1 LIPIPVTRIDCHQD
15 QIKIVNIKPKK
26 ICSRLGYTD
35 LLLIVLCLFNCARTL
50 KSMDEPYMI
59 HSKENLLQFI
69 ADVELVLMVANTTE
83 READRLQRQQKIHRW
98 RELLNA

>member
-1 LIPIPVTRIDCHQD
+1 
-15 QIKIVNIKPKK
+15 
-26 ICSRLGYTD
+26 
-35 LLLIVLCLFNCARTL
+35 
-50 KSMDEPYMI
+50 MDEPYMI